1 MRLLSRFLNDRSAA
15 TVIEYTLIAAGISVA
30 IATMAQSIGTELNT
44 SFTSV
49 ANSLK

>member
-1 MRLLSRFLNDRSAA
+1 MRLLSTFLKDQSAA

-30 IATMAQSIGTELNT
+30 IAAMAQTIGSELNT